1 MISQNSVGSS
11 LLRIGGAFT
20 AVFSLVVGLLV
31 LFVIPGACSFVSGL
45 QLIILGFLFV
55 VGTFAFFLGN
65 ALLRK
70 KTEETNPKGTPL
82 RSNNR

>member
-1 MISQNSVGSS
+1 MVKQNAVGGS

-31 LFVIPGACSFVSGL
+31 LFVIPGACTFVSGL
-45 QLIILGFLFV
+45 QLIFLGFLFV
-55 VGTFAFFLGN
+55 IGVLAFFLGN

-70 KTEETNPKGTPL
+70 KMVETNPKGEL
-82 RSNNR
+82 KDNR

>member
-1 MISQNSVGSS
+1 MIRQNLAGSS
-11 LLRIGGAFT
+11 LLHIGGAFT

-31 LFVIPGACSFVSGL
+31 LFVIPSACTFVSGL

-55 VGTFAFFLGN
+55 VGVVAFFLGN

-70 KTEETNPKGTPL
+70 KREVETNPEGELKEQ
-82 RSNNR
+82 